1 MNLLCFVS
9 HDFGLAE
16 RQGRLVLQGETAIL
30 RANRWRTTLS
40 AAVFAAEQKIAIID
54 LDRVVQEYYKTKIVE
69 ANLKRQ
75 ADIYKDYAQKLLESL
90 TKLRSEF
97 TALRDA
103 SQNIT
108 LTEAAQESK
117 RLAAQDKY
125 REIVAKER
133 ELTTYDR
140 EKSAQLRD
148 DRDREHAAIL
158 NDIRKA
164 AEKHAALAGY
174 TLILD
179 KSAVSATG
187 MPIVIYSS
195 KTIEISE
202 TLLKELNTGRP
213 AGK

>member
-1 MNLLCFVS
+1 MKKFLLVS
-9 HDFGLAE
+9 L
-16 RQGRLVLQGETAIL
+16 L
-30 RANRWRTTLS
+30 TLS
-40 AAVFAAEQKIAIID
+40 AAVFAAEQKIAVLD
-54 LDRVVQEYYKTKIVE
+54 LDRVMQEYYKTKIVE

-75 ADIYKDYAQKLLESL
+75 ADIYKDYAQKLMESL
-90 TKLRSEF
+90 SKLQTEF

-133 ELTTYDR
+133 ELATYNR

-148 DRDREHAAIL
+148 DRDRERATIL

-164 AEKHAALAGY
+164 AENHAALAGY
-174 TLILD
+174 TLVLD
-179 KSAVSATG
+179 KSAISATG
-187 MPIVIYSS
+187 MPIVIYGS

-202 TLLKELNTGRP
+202 PVLKELNTGRP

>member
-1 MNLLCFVS
+1 MKKLLLIS
-9 HDFGLAE
+9 L
-16 RQGRLVLQGETAIL
+16 L
-30 RANRWRTTLS
+30 TLS

-54 LDRVVQEYYKTKIVE
+54 LDRIVQEYYKTKIVE

>member
-1 MNLLCFVS
+1 MKKILLVS
-9 HDFGLAE
+9 L
-16 RQGRLVLQGETAIL
+16 L
-30 RANRWRTTLS
+30 TLS
-40 AAVFAAEQKIAIID
+40 AAVFAAEQKIAVLD
-54 LDRVVQEYYKTKIVE
+54 LDRVMQEYYKTKIVE

-75 ADIYKDYAQKLLESL
+75 ADIYKDYAQKLMESL
-90 TKLRSEF
+90 SKLQTEF

-108 LTEAAQESK
+108 LTEAAQ
-117 RLAAQDKY
+117 DKY

-133 ELTTYDR
+133 ELATYNR

-148 DRDREHAAIL
+148 DRDRERATIL

-164 AEKHAALAGY
+164 AENHAALAGY
-174 TLILD
+174 TLVLD
-179 KSAVSATG
+179 KSAISATG
-187 MPIVIYSS
+187 MPIVIYGS

-202 TLLKELNTGRP
+202 PVLKELNTGRP